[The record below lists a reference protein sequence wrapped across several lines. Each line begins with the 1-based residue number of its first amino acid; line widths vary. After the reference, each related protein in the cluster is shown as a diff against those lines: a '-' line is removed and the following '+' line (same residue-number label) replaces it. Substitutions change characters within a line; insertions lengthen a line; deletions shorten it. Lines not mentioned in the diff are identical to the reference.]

1 MCWCNNKIDVRYAS
15 EDIPVWKL
23 VLYENGIIKAY
34 YHNQFV
40 YVLNTIFKCDLV
52 SGECDLAFGI
62 GEPNYYV
69 NEGFHSYSNEV
80 GFQKLE
86 FIFVII
92 SASKHFDILDSGIV
106 CDDYRI
112 MKCIIPKGS
121 KYAINN
127 KGEYVSD
134 CIKPIAINKLPSTSC
149 NEETR
154 KMLSRLL
161 RL

>member
-52 SGECDLAFGI
+52 SYKCESNC
-62 GEPNYYV
+62 YV
-69 NEGFHSYSNEV
+69 TEGFHSYSNEV
-80 GFQKLE
+80 EFQKLE
-86 FIFVII
+86 FLFTII
-92 SASKHFDILDSGIV
+92 SSLRESTIVDILDSGII
-106 CDDYRI
+106 CEDYRI

-121 KYAINN
+121 KYVVNN
-127 KGEYVSD
+127 EGEYVSD
-134 CIKPIAINKLPSTSC
+134 CIKPIAIKELPSNTSC
-149 NEETR
+149 SEETR
-154 KMLSRLL
+154 KILFHLVKV
-161 RL
+161 